1 MNKEVLDEIIPT
13 MNIDDI
19 VELVHNHLCGLKVI
33 ENKNR
38 EDIKLEYGLNED
50 IEDNSK
56 EELIKALYK
65 MNKRIMKKR

>member
-1 MNKEVLDEIIPT
+1 MNKEILDEIIST
-13 MNIDDI
+13 MDIDNI

-65 MNKRIMKKR
+65 MNKRIMENR

>member
-1 MNKEVLDEIIPT
+1 MNKEILDEIIPT
-13 MNIDDI
+13 MDIDNI
-19 VELVHNHLCGLKVI
+19 VELVHNHLCVLKVI

-65 MNKRIMKKR
+65 MNKRIMENR